1 MTYGRKTLGRLEELS
16 SCLRRSQYS
25 MLLVCHLPSGADAED
40 TYGPTYHTHAQ
51 PNDTA
56 IQIVELAGIYDDR

>member
-1 MTYGRKTLGRLEELS
+1 MTYSRKTLGRLEESS
-16 SCLRRSQYS
+16 SCFHHSQYP
-25 MLLVCHLPSGADAED
+25 MLLVCYLPSRADAED

-56 IQIVELAGIYDDR
+56 IQIVEPAGIYDDR